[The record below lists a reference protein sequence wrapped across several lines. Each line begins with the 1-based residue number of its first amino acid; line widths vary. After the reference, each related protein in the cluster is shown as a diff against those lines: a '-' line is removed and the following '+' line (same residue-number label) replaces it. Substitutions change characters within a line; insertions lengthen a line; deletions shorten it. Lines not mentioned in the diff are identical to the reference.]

1 MLFFKVDVDVSLI
14 WTISK
19 KHSHMKPSLSTNLKI
34 IAICSLLDSSS
45 VSSTIMK
52 NFKLPIS
59 SQIASHTLDV
69 VFLKQKYINNKLPLV
84 IGLILVG

>member
-19 KHSHMKPSLSTNLKI
+19 KHSYMKPFLLTNLKT
-34 IAICSLLDSSS
+34 IAICYILNSSHI
-45 VSSTIMK
+45 SSTIIQ
-52 NFKLPIS
+52 NFKLPIYS
-59 SQIASHTLDV
+59 WIASHTLDV
-69 VFLKQKYINNKLPLV
+69 VFLKQKYINNKLPLT